1 MLKLWGQVVGEREIE
16 GGVGSLPPLSILYVM
31 VLECFEKN

>member
-1 MLKLWGQVVGEREIE
+1 MLKLLGQVVGERETE
-16 GGVGSLPPLSILYVM
+16 GGVGSLPPFSILYVI